1 MAVTDLLKNGL
12 ADITGTVEK
21 AVIRICDESLSDDL
35 QKKEGVKTKTSSNVS
50 AGFGGLDGIANNAI
64 NDAQNAASNAASSAV
79 KDMAGEYADLA
90 GLKAGSMLKDY
101 TIDYNREFTVQFNP
115 STMQISS
122 RKYSETDLLKG
133 DASQANNDINR
144 PSPYPDMVFSVTLL
158 FERVVAEEAFMSD
171 TVLKS
176 LTTAGKAVV
185 KSAFDAIT
193 GGFESVQNMVEGFVG
208 AIRND
213 RTHRICFAWNNM
225 QYEGILNGVRTKY
238 TMFDLYGRPIRG
250 EVTLSIR
257 LSDMQVN
264 DINMG
269 YWQEAYDKAFGFDPI
284 TEGFYGTA
292 RNMYN
297 SISNAAAAVTNA
309 AATVA
314 TMASQGAGLIG
325 EVYDVYDSL
334 FGEDTGQKQEEEFI
348 EIESN
353 KKKKDDEAHES
364 QVKEN
369 ERRAKRE
376 RSFISGQTNDRSVS
390 ISEERRGEE
399 RKTDEELGFIDRNGN
414 ANAQNNTGA
423 YISDS
428 GNTVEEFEENA
439 DDIDQMNTDAEMN
452 VADDK
457 QENIDSEENRSV
469 NELIGEQTE
478 SIPMRET
485 DNTLTGEYGL
495 IDM

>member
-1 MAVTDLLKNGL
+1 MAVTDLLENGL

-21 AVIRICDESLSDDL
+21 AVIRICDESLADDL

-50 AGFGGLDGIANNAI
+50 AGLGGLDGIANNAI
-64 NDAQNAASNAASSAV
+64 SDAKKAATNAASPAV
-79 KDMAGEYADLA
+79 KDMAGEYASLA
-90 GLKAGSMLKDY
+90 GIKAGSMLTDY
-101 TIDYNREFTVQFNP
+101 SVDYNREFTVQFNP
-115 STMQISS
+115 STMHISS
-122 RKYSETDLLKG
+122 RKYSETDLIKG
-133 DASQANNDINR
+133 DATQANNDINR

-176 LTTAGKAVV
+176 LATAGKAAV
-185 KSAFDAIT
+185 KAAFDAIT

-238 TMFDLYGRPIRG
+238 TMFDLYGRPVRG

-264 DINMG
+264 DISMG
-269 YWQEAYDKAFGFDPI
+269 YWQEAYDNAFGFDPV
-284 TEGFYGTA
+284 TEGWYGTA
-292 RNMYN
+292 KNMYN
-297 SISNAAAAVTNA
+297 SVSSAANAVTNA

-325 EVYDVYDSL
+325 QVSDIYTSL
-334 FGEDTGQKQEEEFI
+334 FGDDASEEKDQEFKENYQEKQEQD
-348 EIESN
+348 N
-353 KKKKDDEAHES
+353 AARDK
-364 QVKEN
+364 QLQEN

-376 RSFISGQTNDRSVS
+376 RSFVSGRTNDRS
-390 ISEERRGEE
+390 ISLNEERRSEE
-399 RKTDEELGFIDRNGN
+399 RKTDQELGLTGRSDNSDNQDNTDEEVTEALDNQVN
-414 ANAQNNTGA
+414 AN
-423 YISDS
+423 
-428 GNTVEEFEENA
+428 
-439 DDIDQMNTDAEMN
+439 N
-452 VADDK
+452 VT
-457 QENIDSEENRSV
+457 NRSI
-469 NELIGEQTE
+469 NDLIGEQEE

-485 DNTLTGEYGL
+485 DNTIAGEYGI